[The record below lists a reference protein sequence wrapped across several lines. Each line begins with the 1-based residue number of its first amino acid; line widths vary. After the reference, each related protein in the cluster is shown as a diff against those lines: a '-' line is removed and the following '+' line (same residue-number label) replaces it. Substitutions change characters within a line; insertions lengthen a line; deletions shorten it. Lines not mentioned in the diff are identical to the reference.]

1 MSVGARIDPFSFLV
15 YVPCE
20 CPECDVRHNGRAVAD
35 ESSQGG
41 RAGLIR
47 PARRRAG
54 KEWRAGGRQALD
66 GSECLCRSVSALFVV
81 LCKKLFC
88 E

>member
-1 MSVGARIDPFSFLV
+1 MRERGRGGDKQEEHELS
-15 YVPCE
+15 CE
-20 CPECDVRHNGRAVAD
+20 NDDAAD
-35 ESSQGG
+35 ESGQGG

-66 GSECLCRSVSALFVV
+66 GSECLCRSVSVLFVV